1 MSKRAMIA
9 LVFSLGLIAAARIRP
24 EELLNM
30 AVPDADKK
38 LAYGSDPLQ
47 FGELRLPKTKG
58 PHPVVILVH
67 GGCWVDKLPGGNP
80 RITTYELLRPL
91 AAALTEAGIATWN
104 IEYRRAGNPG
114 GGWPGSYQ
122 DLSQAAD
129 FLRQISASTD
139 LDLRRVVLVGHS
151 SGGQLALWMAARSKL
166 PASSPLYS
174 KNPLLVKAVI
184 DIDAPPDLA
193 STQPLERKFCPVPGV
208 SEFLGGTPADQPE
221 RYRDGS
227 ALSFLPLGVP
237 QWIVAAGLLHSAMEL
252 ATSYEKEAK
261 AKGDRITIVTLD
273 GSGHFDMLKPDSGY
287 GKTLLETI
295 VSVAR

>member
-1 MSKRAMIA
+1 MSKGTAIA
-9 LVFSLGLIAAARIRP
+9 LALSLCSIATAQIRP
-24 EELLNM
+24 EELLKV

-38 LAYGSDPLQ
+38 LAYGTDPLQ

-58 PHPVVILVH
+58 THPVVMMVH
-67 GGCWVDKLPGGNP
+67 GGCWVDKLPGRDP

-91 AAALTEAGIATWN
+91 AAALTDAGIATWN
-104 IEYRRAGNPG
+104 VEYRRAGNPG

-129 FLRQISASTD
+129 FLKQISASNN

-151 SGGQLALWMAARSKL
+151 AGGQLVLWMAARPKL

-174 KNPLLVKAVI
+174 KDPLPVKAVI

-208 SEFLGGTPADQPE
+208 SELLGGTRQSSRIGTAKDLRFPSFRWE
-221 RYRDGS
+221 YRS
-227 ALSFLPLGVP
+227 
-237 QWIVAAGLLHSAMEL
+237 GLLPVGCC
-252 ATSYEKEAK
+252 T
-261 AKGDRITIVTLD
+261 
-273 GSGHFDMLKPDSGY
+273 PPWN
-287 GKTLLETI
+287 
-295 VSVAR
+295 